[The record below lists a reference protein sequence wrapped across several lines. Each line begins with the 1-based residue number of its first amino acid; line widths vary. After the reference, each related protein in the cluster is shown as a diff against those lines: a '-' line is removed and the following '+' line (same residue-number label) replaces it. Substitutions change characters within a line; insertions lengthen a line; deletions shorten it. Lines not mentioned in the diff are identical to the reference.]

1 MTAIP
6 GALGIPADEERYRE
20 LRQSLTESGT
30 KSGTKSGTESGSR
43 SGTSSGSKTETK
55 EISWW
60 RAPGRVNLIGDH
72 TDYAGGLALPMAIDR
87 DCLIGVAARADGVA
101 EPAVRA
107 HLIALWTLDLSRK
120 KSGEKPRKKPSKKP
134 SKKPRKKPSKK
145 SDAVE
150 IANWDFPTSPIE
162 PAWGRFVAA
171 AMAVVANSD
180 NEILESRKRGIEL
193 ALTSTVPPGS
203 GLSSSSALSVA
214 LVGALSQWVGKPLGG
229 NELAQRAHQA
239 EVMAT
244 GVPSGLMDQLASV
257 YGQAG
262 HALLIDFESIT
273 VTPVALPKELAVVVV
288 NSGVPRALAT
298 SEYSQRRSEVEA
310 AAKQLGL
317 NSLRNATLS
326 QVGNNPR
333 ARHVVSENN
342 RVVKFVEALQSG
354 SIDNLGSLMDASH
367 ASLRDDFGVS
377 TPELDALVAALREAG
392 AVGARLTGAGF
403 GGCVVALV
411 PNDAV
416 TETTTAALAS
426 YRSNASPEIG
436 RAAAA
441 FVVHA
446 VDGAGPVNE

>member
-1 MTAIP
+1 
-6 GALGIPADEERYRE
+6 
-20 LRQSLTESGT
+20 
-30 KSGTKSGTESGSR
+30 
-43 SGTSSGSKTETK
+43 
-55 EISWW
+55 
-60 RAPGRVNLIGDH
+60 
-72 TDYAGGLALPMAIDR
+72 MAIDR

-107 HLIALWTLDLSRK
+107 HLIALWALDLSSKKSSK
-120 KSGEKPRKKPSKKP
+120 KSG
-134 SKKPRKKPSKK
+134 
-145 SDAVE
+145 AVE
-150 IANWDFPTSPIE
+150 IANWDFPASPIE

-193 ALTSTVPPGS
+193 ALTSTVPLGS

-214 LVGALSQWVGKPLGG
+214 LVGALSQWVGQPLGG

-446 VDGAGPVNE
+446 VDGAGPVSE

>member
-1 MTAIP
+1 MTTIP
-6 GALGIPADEERYRE
+6 AIPADEERYRE
-20 LRQSLTESGT
+20 LRQSLTKSGTRSGT
-30 KSGTKSGTESGSR
+30 K
-43 SGTSSGSKTETK
+43 SGSKTETK

-107 HLIALWTLDLSRK
+107 HLIALWALDLSRK
-120 KSGEKPRKKPSKKP
+120 NPRKKSGKKSGEKSG
-134 SKKPRKKPSKK
+134 
-145 SDAVE
+145 AVE
-150 IANWDFPTSPIE
+150 IANWDFPASPIE

-193 ALTSTVPPGS
+193 ALTSTVPLGS

-354 SIDNLGSLMDASH
+354 SIDNLGPLMDASH

-426 YRSNASPEIG
+426 YRSNTSPEIG
-436 RAAAA
+436 NAAAA